1 MIFGE
6 YINKKIIT
14 IKIKNMIDFFKKWAK
29 RLSRNN
35 IGIAVFHILD
45 VSVQATTK
53 GKKLNKLKIILITG
67 KPTDKKY
74 RTPFEKEHNLDSP
87 ITDYIQKELMANP
100 SKYFDT
106 FVD

>member
-1 MIFGE
+1 M
-6 YINKKIIT
+6 YKL
-14 IKIKNMIDFFKKWAK
+14 IKDFFNQFK
-29 RLSRNN
+29 RCSK
-35 IGIAVFHILD
+35 GHAVFHING
-45 VSVQATTK
+45 VSVQATTN
-53 GKKLNKLKIILITG
+53 GDKLNNLKIILITG

-74 RTPFEKEHNLDSP
+74 RPPFEKEHNLDSP